1 MSFPEN
7 AARLLRASSEVT
19 SEGLLALRFAFSPQQ
34 VVTSIG
40 FTAPLRAER
49 PAHPDAETVSGAA

>member
-7 AARLLRASSEVT
+7 AGWPVRARMQAADD
-19 SEGLLALRFAFSPQQ
+19 GLLALRFAFSPQR

-40 FTAPLRAER
+40 STAPLRAER
-49 PAHPDAETVSGAA
+49 PTHPDAKTESGAA